1 MATPRNLFERPDLLD
16 NQTRL
21 ILSADAKPKRL
32 VRSATRPVTGQHV
45 LHERP
50 DSVNSAFIIQE
61 TDDELL
67 NDVIDAN
74 QDENRS
80 AKKLTTET
88 EDFNY
93 DTDIEQEAEPQRDYT
108 CKALYYEQCR
118 RHGVIPSTLFLRHL
132 NDEVMS
138 IRYGGLKPINVKVM
152 VQALKMNSTITKLD
166 LRDNGLGSRGA
177 VYVSQVL
184 KDNEYIDELNLG
196 DNDIGIHG
204 NHFKKKTSN
213 RNESFQH

>member
-21 ILSADAKPKRL
+21 ILSADAKPRRL
-32 VRSATRPVTGQHV
+32 VRSATRSATGQHA

-50 DSVNSAFIIQE
+50 ESRNSGLAIEE

-74 QDENRS
+74 QDES
-80 AKKLTTET
+80 HSQKKPPGET
-88 EDFNY
+88 EDLNY
-93 DTDIEQEAEPQRDYT
+93 DTDIEAETEPQRDYSS
-108 CKALYYEQCR
+108 KALYFEQCR
-118 RHGVIPSTLFLRHL
+118 RHGVVPSTLFVRHIG
-132 NDEVMS
+132 DETMS
-138 IRYGGLKPINVKVM
+138 IRYGGLKPVNVKVM
-152 VQALKMNSTITKLD
+152 VQALKMNSIITTLD

-177 VYVSQVL
+177 VYVAQIL
-184 KDNEYIDELNLG
+184 KDNEYIDHLNLG

-204 NHFKKKTSN
+204 NAEISTNLVAH
-213 RNESFQH
+213 